1 MLTVYLLEATKL
13 LMPVL
18 WEALLP
24 SLSNREALHTFTHK
38 VVLIPMHWL
47 GQMSIACLCKF

>member
-1 MLTVYLLEATKL
+1 MLTVYLPEAIKL

-38 VVLIPMHWL
+38 VVLIPMQWL
-47 GQMSIACLCKF
+47 GQMSIACLCKC